1 MDLAKILEYLKERT
15 DILVKLSYLVLGLLL
30 AYDALF
36 LDKTPAHTWIEHF
49 PGFWSIFGFGACV
62 IIILVSKWYGK
73 LGIMTREDY
82 YDN

>member
-1 MDLAKILEYLKERT
+1 MDLAKLLEYLKERT
-15 DILVKLSYLVLGLLL
+15 DILVKLSCLILGLLFV
-30 AYDALF
+30 YDALF
-36 LDKTPAHTWIEHF
+36 LDKTPAHTWIEYF